1 MCITRCRCYWWNSC
15 AHLLSRNLELW
26 HDLVWATL
34 VIIGCSSHSATATQ
48 PLRRSGKSGCT
59 SHSGRV
65 AEWLLRFREPCCTS
79 TLLICIQL
87 YIHFIHLVKGVGLVE
102 MHLWWFGRG
111 VWGGGVR
118 PITFNCTDTHT
129 WCYAR
134 DIFSCTY
141 THTSCYATDIF
152 SCTHTH
158 IRLFTLE
165 TSSLP
170 HTHILPAT
178 LETSYLALT
187 HILLF
192 TLETSSLA
200 HTHILM
206 LRYRCFLLHIHILPA
221 SLYTSFLALTHILD
235 ATLETS
241 FLAHTHRGK
250 NVVLWRSFALQN
262 AMECYNG
269 SSKSPG
275 FSRCNSNMKWLRR
288 CGAKHIWFQN
298 MHNC

>member
-1 MCITRCRCYWWNSC
+1 MIWFGLHWSLLAAPATLPQPFSHSDALVRVAGPATLAKWLSGWVAASISRAVLHIHSINMYTIIHTFHPLSKRCRAGQNAS
-15 AHLLSRNLELW
+15 
-26 HDLVWATL
+26 LVVWE
-34 VIIGCSSHSATATQ
+34 G
-48 PLRRSGKSGCT
+48 
-59 SHSGRV
+59 
-65 AEWLLRFREPCCTS
+65 
-79 TLLICIQL
+79 
-87 YIHFIHLVKGVGLVE
+87 GVG
-102 MHLWWFGRG
+102 W
-111 VWGGGVR
+111 GGVR
-118 PITFNCTDTHT
+118 PITFNCTYTHT

-141 THTSCYATDIF
+141 THTSCYATDVF

-170 HTHILPAT
+170 QTHILPAT

-200 HTHILM
+200 HTHIFM

-262 AMECYNG
+262 ATECYNG

>member
-1 MCITRCRCYWWNSC
+1 MSGWSKCIFGG
-15 AHLLSRNLELW
+15 LGG
-26 HDLVWATL
+26 
-34 VIIGCSSHSATATQ
+34 GC
-48 PLRRSGKSGCT
+48 
-59 SHSGRV
+59 
-65 AEWLLRFREPCCTS
+65 
-79 TLLICIQL
+79 
-87 YIHFIHLVKGVGLVE
+87 GV
-102 MHLWWFGRG
+102 
-111 VWGGGVR
+111 GGVR

-141 THTSCYATDIF
+141 THTSCYTTDIF

-158 IRLFTLE
+158 TRLFTLE

-170 HTHILPAT
+170 HTHIFPAT

-221 SLYTSFLALTHILD
+221 SLYTSFLAFTRRFDDLPIDIFSCTYIHTSCYSTDVFCCTHTHTSCYARGIFSCTYTRRRKKRALKKLCPVELNGMLQVTMGVQNPRDFQGAILTWHD
-235 ATLETS
+235 YSAVAPSTFDSKTWTTASAVVTLLGCLCLLGFTETIPTS
-241 FLAHTHRGK
+241 FK
-250 NVVLWRSFALQN
+250 KFVCFAFL
-262 AMECYNG
+262 
-269 SSKSPG
+269 
-275 FSRCNSNMKWLRR
+275 NSNKTKTL
-288 CGAKHIWFQN
+288 
-298 MHNC
+298 